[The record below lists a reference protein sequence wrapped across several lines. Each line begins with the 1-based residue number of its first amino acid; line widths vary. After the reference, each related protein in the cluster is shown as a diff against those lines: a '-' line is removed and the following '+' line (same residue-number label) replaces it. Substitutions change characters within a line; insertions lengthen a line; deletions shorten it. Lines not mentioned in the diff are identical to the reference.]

1 MGRDSMCVKGVFV
14 KLVLLSWHRRPLS
27 AFTLLLLFFV
37 VLLTGAWVALGA
49 LAASPSLA
57 ATEQPAAITLQL
69 TPFATG
75 LSGPVDIANAGDD
88 RLFVV
93 QQSGQI
99 RIVQGDGT
107 VLSAPFLDINSRVAT
122 GGSEQGLLGLVFEP
136 GSSTVFYVNYTRKST
151 NAQQNGDTVIAR
163 YRVTGSNPNVA
174 DPASEQIVLVVDQPE
189 SNHNAGDLAF
199 GPDGYLYVPLG
210 DGGGG
215 GDPQDNAQDL
225 NELLGK
231 LLRLKVTGEQT
242 YAIPADN
249 PYINDNNPAT
259 RAEIWALGL
268 RNPWRISFDRLTND
282 LYMGDVGQGAYEE
295 ISFQPA
301 NSTGKENY
309 GWDCREG
316 AHPYQGSQSPLC
328 TANSTFTEPIFE
340 YARSE
345 NQSNPSAPCSSITGG
360 FVYRGAAYPALVGHY
375 ILADYCSGKFWS
387 VIRNGQGQWTSTAHG
402 KLMDNASSFGED
414 RNGEL
419 YVASLGDG
427 TIYRITT
434 PNQVT
439 PTATTT
445 VTPTATLVPT
455 QTIQPTV
462 PPNQNK
468 KLYLPSIKKDGK

>member
-1 MGRDSMCVKGVFV
+1 VNVA
-14 KLVLLSWHRRPLS
+14 LLPWRRRPFS
-27 AFTLLLLFFV
+27 VFTLLLLLFV

-57 ATEQPAAITLQL
+57 ATEQPVAITIQL

-75 LSGPVDIANAGDD
+75 LSQPVDIAHAGDD

-99 RIVQGDGT
+99 RIVQSNGT
-107 VLSAPFLDINSRVAT
+107 VVTTPFLDISSRVAT
-122 GGSEQGLLGLVFEP
+122 DGSERGLLGLAFEP

-151 NAQQNGDTVIAR
+151 NAQQHGDTVIAR

-189 SNHNAGDLAF
+189 ANHNAGDLAF
-199 GPDGYLYVPLG
+199 GPDGYLYIPLG

-231 LLRLKVTGEQT
+231 LLRIKVTGEQT
-242 YAIPADN
+242 YTVPPDN
-249 PYINDNNPAT
+249 PYVNDNNPAT

-282 LYMGDVGQGAYEE
+282 LYIGDVGQGAYEE
-295 ISFQPA
+295 VSFQPA

-316 AHPYQGSQSPLC
+316 AHPYQGGQSPLC

-345 NQSNPSAPCSSITGG
+345 NQTNPSAPCSSITGG

-387 VIRNGQGQWTSTAHG
+387 VIRNDQGQWTSTAHG
-402 KLMDNASSFGED
+402 KLMDSASSFGED

-419 YVASLGDG
+419 FVASLGDG
-427 TIYRITT
+427 SIYRVTT
-434 PNQVT
+434 NSQVT
-439 PTATTT
+439 PTVTATGTPTTTLTAT

-468 KLYLPSIKKDGK
+468 KLYLPSIQKSGK

>member
-75 LSGPVDIANAGDD
+75 LSQPVDIANAGDD

-99 RIVQGDGT
+99 RVVQGDGT

-174 DPASEQIVLVVDQPE
+174 DPASEQIVLVVEQPAQ
-189 SNHNAGDLAF
+189 NHNAGDLAF
-199 GPDGYLYVPLG
+199 GPDGYLYIPLG
-210 DGGGG
+210 DGGDS
-215 GDPQDNAQDL
+215 GDPQNNAQDL
-225 NELLGK
+225 SKLLGK
-231 LLRLKVTGEQT
+231 ILRINVTGVPT
-242 YAIPADN
+242 YTIPTDN
-249 PYINDNNPAT
+249 PYANDNNAAT
-259 RAEIWALGL
+259 LAEIWALGL
-268 RNPWRISFDRLTND
+268 RNPWRFSFDRLTHD
-282 LYMGDVGQGAYEE
+282 IYIGDVGQNTYEE
-295 ISFQPA
+295 IDFQPA

-316 AHPYQGSQSPLC
+316 AHPYRQEQQSPLC
-328 TANSTFTEPIFE
+328 TANSNYTEPIFE
-340 YARSE
+340 YPRSDG
-345 NQSNPSAPCSSITGG
+345 CSITGG
-360 FVYRGAAYPALVGHY
+360 NVYRGQAYPALAGHY
-375 ILADYCSGKFWS
+375 ILADYCSGNFWS
-387 VIRNGQGQWTSTAHG
+387 LLRDGQGRWGSTAHG
-402 KLMDNASSFGED
+402 KLIDNPSSFGED
-414 RNGEL
+414 KNG
-419 YVASLGDG
+419 
-427 TIYRITT
+427 
-434 PNQVT
+434 
-439 PTATTT
+439 
-445 VTPTATLVPT
+445 
-455 QTIQPTV
+455 
-462 PPNQNK
+462 
-468 KLYLPSIKKDGK
+468 

>member
-1 MGRDSMCVKGVFV
+1 MWKGV
-14 KLVLLSWHRRPLS
+14 LVNVALLSWRRRPFS
-27 AFTLLLLFFV
+27 AFTCLLLVFLC
-37 VLLTGAWVALGA
+37 LLTGAWIALGA
-49 LAASPSLA
+49 LDAQPSLA
-57 ATEQPAAITLQL
+57 ATEQPQAITIQL

-75 LSGPVDIANAGDD
+75 LSQPVAIANAGDD

-99 RIVQGDGT
+99 RVVQADGT
-107 VLSAPFLDINSRVAT
+107 VLSAPFLDINSRIT
-122 GGSEQGLLGLVFEP
+122 TGSEQGLLGLVFEP
-136 GSSTVFYVNYTRKST
+136 GSATVFYVNYTRKSA

-163 YRVTGSNPNVA
+163 YRVTGGNPNVA
-174 DPASEQIVLVVDQPE
+174 DPASEQIVLVIDQPA

-199 GPDGYLYVPLG
+199 GPDGYLYIPLG

-215 GDPQDNAQDL
+215 GDPDDNAQDL

-231 LLRLKVTGEQT
+231 LLRIKVTGEQT
-242 YAIPADN
+242 YTIPADN
-249 PYINDNNPAT
+249 PYLNDNNPAT

-268 RNPWRISFDRLTND
+268 RNPWRISFDRLTHD
-282 LYMGDVGQGAYEE
+282 LYIGDVGQGAYEE

-316 AHPYQGSQSPLC
+316 AHPHPGSQSPLC
-328 TANSTFTEPIFE
+328 TANSSFTEPIFE
-340 YARSE
+340 YSRTE
-345 NQSNPSAPCSSITGG
+345 NETNPPAPCSSITGG
-360 FVYRGAAYPALVGHY
+360 YVYRGAAYPALVGHY

-387 VIRNGQGQWTSTAHG
+387 VIRNGQGQWASTAHG
-402 KLMDNASSFGED
+402 KLMSNASTFGEAH
-414 RNGEL
+414 NGEL
-419 YVASLGDG
+419 YVASRGDG
-427 TIYRITT
+427 ILYRITT
-434 PNQVT
+434 PSQVT
-439 PTATTT
+439 PTI
-445 VTPTATLVPT
+445 TPTATLVPT

>member
-1 MGRDSMCVKGVFV
+1 MNVA
-14 KLVLLSWHRRPLS
+14 LLAWRRRPFS
-27 AFTLLLLFFV
+27 AFTFLLLVFLL
-37 VLLTGAWVALGA
+37 LLTGAWAALGA
-49 LAASPSLA
+49 LEAPPSLA

-75 LSGPVDIANAGDD
+75 LSQPVDIANAGDD

-93 QQSGQI
+93 QQGGTI
-99 RIVQGDGT
+99 RIVQSNGT
-107 VLSAPFLDINSRVAT
+107 VVTTPFLDISSRVAT
-122 GGSEQGLLGLVFEP
+122 DGSERGLLGLAFEP
-136 GSSTVFYVNYTRKST
+136 GSSTVFYVNYTRKSS
-151 NAQQNGDTVIAR
+151 NPQLHGDTVIAR
-163 YRVTGSNPNVA
+163 YRVTGSDPNIA
-174 DPASEQIVLVVDQPE
+174 DPASEQIVLVVEQPE

-199 GPDGYLYVPLG
+199 GPDGYLYIPLG

-242 YAIPADN
+242 YTIPADN
-249 PYINDNNPAT
+249 PYANDNNAST
-259 RAEIWALGL
+259 KAEIWALGL

-282 LYMGDVGQGAYEE
+282 LYIGDVGQGAYEE
-295 ISFQPA
+295 IDFQPT

-316 AHPYQGSQSPLC
+316 AHPYQGSQSALC

-360 FVYRGAAYPALVGHY
+360 FVYRGTAYPALVGHY

-387 VIRNGQGQWTSTAHG
+387 LLRNGQGQWESTAHG
-402 KLMDNASSFGED
+402 KLINGASTFGED

-419 YVASLGDG
+419 YVASLGEG
-427 TIYRITT
+427 ALYRITT
-434 PNQVT
+434 TNQVT
-439 PTATTT
+439 PT

-455 QTIQPTV
+455 QTLQPTI
-462 PPNQNK
+462 PPNQNQ
-468 KLYLPSIKKDGK
+468 KLYLPSIQKGGK